1 MLTSAHGTLAY
12 TLVFGFLI
20 ACGLGLPLPEDVAL
34 VTGGYLSFVGAAN
47 LWLMVLFA
55 LAGILGGD
63 LLVYAAGRRY
73 GQELAQVH
81 WLHRYLTDEK
91 RHRVERYFA
100 RYGQGLVMVARFL
113 PGLRVV
119 TYFTAGATSM
129 GPWTFPIWIFTG
141 RRIGHHLDTALGWVA
156 RAHWIFMGL
165 AAIIGL
171 IGLFVIM
178 RRNGSASEKSPKS
191 KADDLPTPGA
201 AAPVPPVAAPA
212 PERTGS
218 AG

>member
-1 MLTSAHGTLAY
+1 MPSEYRDYLELSYGELEELNLA
-12 TLVFGFLI
+12 
-20 ACGLGLPLPEDVAL
+20 AKEQRKQRVAL
-34 VTGGYLSFVGAAN
+34 DV
-47 LWLMVLFA
+47 
-55 LAGILGGD
+55 I
-63 LLVYAAGRRY
+63 
-73 GQELAQVH
+73 QEERL
-81 WLHRYLTDEK
+81 RYLTDEK

-129 GPWTFPIWIFTG
+129 GPWTFLLFDFLAASISAPIWIFTG